1 MSRDSVGG
9 APYVG
14 PMVCLVCST
23 SGGRTLCDR
32 CRGRLVPAGWK
43 RLPGGFPV
51 GSAFAHDGP
60 ARVLVHRLKY
70 QGVVQAAGPL
80 AERMAVLLG
89 DQSGTLVPV
98 RRVVVRTWK
107 YGVDP
112 GRELA
117 GALAAITGRKRADV
131 LRPSWWAAAHAGARR
146 AQRSAIHFGVRG
158 TPEGPLILIDD
169 VLTTGATLAAARL
182 VLGYSAISGVTATS
196 AGRVV
201 V

>member
-1 MSRDSVGG
+1 
-9 APYVG
+9 
-14 PMVCLVCST
+14 MVCLVCST

-146 AQRSAIHFGVRG
+146 AQRSAIHVGVRG